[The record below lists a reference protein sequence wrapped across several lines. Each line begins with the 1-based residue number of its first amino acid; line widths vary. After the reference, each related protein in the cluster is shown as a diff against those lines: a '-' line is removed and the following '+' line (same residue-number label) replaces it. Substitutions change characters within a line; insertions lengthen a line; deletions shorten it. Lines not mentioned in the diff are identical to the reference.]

1 MHLLWVTQYHNY
13 MISSQ
18 WSQQAICWLL
28 FFCCSVAKLCPNV
41 CNPTDCS
48 KPVFP
53 VFHHPTE
60 FAQAHVH
67 WVGDASQSSHPLSPT
82 SPALNLFQHQDL
94 FQWIGFSHQVTKALE
109 LYFSISSPSEY
120 SGLISF
126 RIDWLNL
133 DLACPRDS
141 QESSLAPHFKGINS
155 SALNLLYG
163 PTITFTTRKNI
174 ALTIWTF
181 VSKVMSLLFSILAR
195 CVIAFLPRSKHLLIS
210 CLQSPPAVIL
220 EHKKIKIFHCFH
232 CFPHLFAMKW

>member
-1 MHLLWVTQYHNY
+1 MYIHILWYFSKLLLLHADTIIFPSFAGAECTY
-13 MISSQ
+13 
-18 WSQQAICWLL
+18 CGWLNITTIWFQINGANRL
-28 FFCCSVAKLCPNV
+28 YVDFGFFCCSVAKLCPNV

-94 FQWIGFSHQVTKALE
+94 FQWIGFSHQVAKALE
-109 LYFSISSPSEY
+109 LYFSMSSPSEY

-126 RIDWLNL
+126 RTDWLNL

-141 QESSLAPHFKGINS
+141 QESSLAPHFKRHQFFS
-155 SALNLLYG
+155 TQ
-163 PTITFTTRKNI
+163 P
-174 ALTIWTF
+174 
-181 VSKVMSLLFSILAR
+181 SLWSNYHI
-195 CVIAFLPRSKHLLIS
+195 HN
-210 CLQSPPAVIL
+210 
-220 EHKKIKIFHCFH
+220 
-232 CFPHLFAMKW
+232 